1 MNETLLNSAY
11 KVRSKTSYKE
21 IIFYYGSKKFTQDV
35 LRKNTDWTLKQI
47 GMNGE

>member
-11 KVRSKTSYKE
+11 KVRSKTNYKE